1 MAKIKPRV
9 KVPKKAKAGE
19 VVTIKSLIS
28 HPMETGLRKDKKT
41 GELIPRRIINT
52 FTATFNGQE
61 VVTVAIEPAV
71 SANPY
76 FQFDM
81 KVPESGTLKFQWTDD
96 DGSVY
101 ETEKKIAVS

>member
-9 KVPKKAKAGE
+9 KVPKKAGAGE
-19 VVTIKSLIS
+19 VITIKTLIS

-41 GELIPRRIINT
+41 GELIPRRIIHT

-61 VVTVAIEPAV
+61 VIRVDVDPAV

-76 FQFDM
+76 FEFEM
-81 KVPESGTLKFQWTDD
+81 KVPESGTVHFEWHDD
-96 DGSVY
+96 NGEVFTVD
-101 ETEKKIAVS
+101 KKITVS